1 MTIIQAVNEVDN
13 LKPNMYELPEKIKWL
28 SRLDLRI
35 FEQILLTH
43 ELSEEEKEPFQDDSF
58 GPLADGELVFVGYD
72 ENDQDK
78 ELIVKEPY
86 DELYIHWLSA
96 QIDLNNREFL
106 GFNNSNAMFE
116 ATYGEFR
123 NAFNRTHIPKSAKKR
138 YF

>member
-1 MTIIQAVNEVDN
+1 MKLIDAINEVNN
-13 LKPNMYELPEKIKWL
+13 LKPNFYELPEKIKWL

-43 ELSEEEKEPFQDDSF
+43 ELSEEEREPYLNDS
-58 GPLADGELVFVGYD
+58 GELAFDGYD
-72 ENDQDK
+72 ENDQDR

-116 ATYGEFR
+116 ATYSEFR
-123 NAFNRTHIPKSAKKR
+123 NAFNRTHMPKSAKKR